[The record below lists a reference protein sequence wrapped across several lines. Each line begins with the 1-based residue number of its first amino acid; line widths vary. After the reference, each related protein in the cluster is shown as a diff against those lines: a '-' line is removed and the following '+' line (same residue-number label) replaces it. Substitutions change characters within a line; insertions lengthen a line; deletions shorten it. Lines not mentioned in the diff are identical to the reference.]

1 MEELTFEGSGGTLL
15 LRRLGHRFVQQI
27 LSKPEMPPVPTYDA
41 PTVSG
46 HVEKHPHNETTLET
60 EAEKAAWYDY
70 QAARERVTSERW
82 DNLLDFL
89 FSEAIQSKPPPTS
102 EWSINLEKWGLE
114 APDDPEKLK
123 RFWLENIVCP
133 GEEMGSLI
141 ARLFQLAGLAD
152 DEGVRQ
158 FEAFFRITL
167 SRLTLGG
174 TRGLTAK

>member
-1 MEELTFEGSGGTLL
+1 MDDLTYEASGGTLR

-27 LSKPEMPPVPTYDA
+27 LSKPEMPAVPTYDA

-46 HVEKHPHNETTLET
+46 HVEKHPHNKTTLET
-60 EAEKAAWYDY
+60 EAEKAAWLDY
-70 QAARERVTSERW
+70 QTAREKVTKERF
-82 DNLLDFL
+82 DNLLAFL
-89 FSEAIQSKPPPTS
+89 FAEAILDEPPPTS
-102 EWSINLEKWGLE
+102 EWGVDLERWGLE
-114 APDDPEKLK
+114 VPEDGIKQ
-123 RFWLENIVCP
+123 FWLENIVCP

-158 FEAFFRITL
+158 FEAFFRATL

-174 TRGLTAK
+174 SGSLTAK